1 MDQIQKQALN
11 AVQAFQTQAV
21 AAGKDLFASIQSDFD
36 PAPLLKLAK
45 GGSVDEVYSLITNKT
60 LLKYTFWLVVA
71 NAVAHIASRQS
82 RRGRNP
88 LYTIF
93 AGIACAF
100 FAPTVFP
107 ILTGNPI
114 TWIQNDTTV
123 TTAICVAVAT
133 YLFFRHFLTL
143 LPFRLI
149 AAVALAAASSG
160 VVAAGWKVGAASF
173 KSVSGAFLV
182 AALDSAARPFA
193 LYLEAYL
200 VDGALGD
207 ISLLRSQ
214 IFASIAYGVVVSS
227 GNEKLAQV
235 VAFGII
241 AVGNVMAFLGF
252 PINWFG
258 PLELLLGGRGSAPT
272 VQVVPIKVEKSESKT
287 PAPSTPQQAGSSKKK

>member
-1 MDQIQKQALN
+1 MDQIQKQVLH

-21 AAGKDLFASIQSDFD
+21 SAGKDLLASVQSDFD

-71 NAVAHIASRQS
+71 NAVTFIAARQS
-82 RRGRNP
+82 KRGRNP

-93 AGIACAF
+93 AGIACAL
-100 FAPTVFP
+100 FAPTIFP

-123 TTAICVAVAT
+123 TTALCVAVAT
-133 YLFFRHFLTL
+133 YLFFRHFLAL

-160 VVAAGWKVGAASF
+160 VIAAGWKVGTASF

-193 LYLEAYL
+193 LFLEAYL
-200 VDGALGD
+200 VDGSLGD
-207 ISLLRSQ
+207 LTLLRSQ
-214 IFASIAYGVVVSS
+214 IFASIVYGFIISS
-227 GNEKLAQV
+227 GNDKLAQV
-235 VAFGII
+235 AAFAII
-241 AVGNVMAFLGF
+241 AVGNVMSFLGL
-252 PINWFG
+252 PINWFA
-258 PLELLLGGRGSAPT
+258 PVELLLGGRGAAPKPET
-272 VQVVPIKVEKSESKT
+272 VAVKVEKTEPKT
-287 PAPSTPQQAGSSKKK
+287 AQPSTPQQGTPKKK